1 MTTVYLGIGSN
12 VDRRRHITGGLAALR
27 EHFGEVACSPVYRSA
42 AVGFDGRDFYN
53 LACRIDTDL
62 APGNLKAWLTDLEDA
77 HGRRRDLPKFADRT
91 LDIDILLY
99 GDTRG
104 EIDGLE
110 LPRGE
115 IRRYAHVLKP
125 LADIAGDRILPGTDR
140 TLAEHWAGFEGD
152 TTLEVVDLD
161 IGGMD

>member
-1 MTTVYLGIGSN
+1 MTPVFLGIGSN
-12 VDRRRHITGGLAALR
+12 TDRRRHIAGGIRALR
-27 EHFGEVACSPVYRSA
+27 ERFGRVELSPVYRSA

-53 LACRIDTDL
+53 LACRIETAL
-62 APGNLKAWLTDLEDA
+62 PPGELKAWLTELENA

-99 GDTRG
+99 GDTHG

-110 LPRGE
+110 MPRGE

-125 LADIAGDRILPGTDR
+125 LADIAGDRVLPGTDR

-161 IGGMD
+161 TGGMD